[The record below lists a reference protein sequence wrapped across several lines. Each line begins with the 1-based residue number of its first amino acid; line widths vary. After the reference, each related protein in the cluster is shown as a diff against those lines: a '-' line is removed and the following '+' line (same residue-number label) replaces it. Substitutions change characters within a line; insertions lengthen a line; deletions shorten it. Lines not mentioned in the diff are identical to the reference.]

1 MLLGVAIAFVAA
13 DMANRGVLRWEP
25 TWLAYAWLA
34 PLFGRTVSDLT
45 LIPVNLIAAIAIL
58 AITARRAAQFDAL
71 TLPWPPRLSAY
82 RQ

>member
-1 MLLGVAIAFVAA
+1 LLGVAIAFVAA
-13 DMANRGVLRWEP
+13 DMLKRGTLRWEP

-34 PLFGRTVSDLT
+34 PLFGRAVSDLT

-58 AITARRAAQFDAL
+58 VITVRRAAHFDAL
-71 TLPWPPRLSAY
+71 TLPWAARLTAY